1 MAEESLVTTTEE
13 EEVTTQEE
21 GVQLGLN
28 ELAGAIKIIDVCSE
42 RGAFKGP
49 ELEEVGRLRGR
60 LAQFIEANAPKQEEG
75 SEEGSEPETSTD
87 AP

>member
-1 MAEESLVTTTEE
+1 MAEESLVTTQEE
-13 EEVTTQEE
+13 EAPQEE

-60 LAQFIEANAPKQEEG
+60 LAQFIDANAPKQEETPG
-75 SEEGSEPETSTD
+75 EGSEPETTTD